1 MPDSKHP
8 PARETW
14 RQWLILHRHAVTMI
28 ALATLILGET
38 LRPDTSDVSWVS
50 DLLLSIVIMASTY
63 DVLIRHRRFT
73 MVLLAALPAFVM
85 IWFIR
90 YLDEFREGETAAGW
104 YLTRNVLMILF
115 LAYIIYVIGRDVFK
129 AKRVTTD
136 QILGGISVY
145 LLLGLSW
152 ALAYLS
158 VVMTDP
164 DAIAF
169 TSPLDELPG
178 HRMAVLIYYSF
189 VTMTTLGFGDILP
202 ISNLARTLTWAEA
215 VTGQLYIAVT
225 MAKLVG
231 LRLVHLTE
239 SRESNRSETI

>member
-1 MPDSKHP
+1 M
-8 PARETW
+8 
-14 RQWLILHRHAVTMI
+14 ILHRHAATMI
-28 ALATLILGET
+28 ALTLLIVGET
-38 LRPDTSDVSWVS
+38 VRPDSTDGGWIS

-63 DVLIRHRRFT
+63 DVLIRHRRF
-73 MVLLAALPAFVM
+73 LLVFVAAIPAILM

-90 YLDEFREGETAAGW
+90 YLDEFREGETAVAW
-104 YLTRNVLMILF
+104 YLTRNLLMIIF
-115 LAYIIYVIGRDVFK
+115 LAYIIYLIGRDVFR
-129 AKRVTTD
+129 AKQVTTD

-152 ALAYLS
+152 AIAYFS
-158 VVMTDP
+158 VVLVAP

-169 TSPLDELPG
+169 ATSLDELPG
-178 HRMAVLIYYSF
+178 RRLAVLIYYSF
-189 VTMTTLGFGDILP
+189 VTLTTLGFGDILP

-239 SRESNRSETI
+239 SRESDSGKTI